1 MLHIIFEHMPV
12 IKWQLLTQIVLKG
25 DKSFYIMSSPN
36 RDKENLFIAV
46 RQFVFL
52 RMCQFFSFPS
62 WLTN

>member
-1 MLHIIFEHMPV
+1 MVHIGGSVGSGLF
-12 IKWQLLTQIVLKG
+12 LTLTVY
-25 DKSFYIMSSPN
+25 KSFYIKSSPN